1 MQHEDPAVVGPF
13 VVQSRLGSG
22 AMGTVHLARSPGGRL
37 VALKVVRPELADDP
51 GFRARFGREVEAVRK
66 VGGAFTAAVVDA
78 DPDAARPWL
87 ATEYL
92 PGPTLQQAVDG
103 QGPLR
108 PDGLRYVAAGLAEAL
123 VAIHRAGVVHRDLKP
138 SNILLTDNGPRV
150 IDFGIARALEDV
162 NLTAT
167 GIVVGTPGY
176 LSPEQITGGV
186 IGPASDLFSLGGVL
200 VFAASGQ
207 GPFGRGPL
215 SVMMHRVVHEE
226 PVIPR
231 LPDDVGG
238 VVRGCLQRRPELRPA
253 PGDVVKALSPVH
265 PVPLPMASTMHL
277 PVAPTRVDEMP
288 RSSAFADPPAPQRLP
303 IEGEHRQGAG
313 MQPRPA
319 VPVRPEPVGPSFTTS
334 RTYSVLMSLWL
345 LTFTVATGR
354 FSSYSAE
361 MGFGGQALVCWL
373 ISLVGLWFL
382 AFRIPFLFGRKV
394 RLVVNADGLTTTRA
408 GRTGFV
414 PWAGVSR
421 IRLVGHSRRVWLV
434 VWLDPARAADLPASP
449 RRFHGGHRVFP
460 VAHGA
465 TSRRR
470 LRQIGE
476 LRSALTWYAG
486 RLFDENH

>member
-1 MQHEDPAVVGPF
+1 MQHEDQAVVGPF

-37 VALKVVRPELADDP
+37 VALKVIRPELADDP

-92 PGPTLQQAVDG
+92 PGPTLQQAIDG

-176 LSPEQITGGV
+176 LSPEQITGGA

-215 SVMMHRVVHEE
+215 SAMMHRVVHEE
-226 PVIPR
+226 PLIPP

-238 VVRGCLQRRPELRPA
+238 VVRGCLQRRPEQRPT
-253 PGDVVKALSPVH
+253 PGDVLKALSPVH
-265 PVPLPMASTMHL
+265 PVPLPIASTMQL
-277 PVAPTRVDEMP
+277 PAPAPTRVEQRP
-288 RSSAFADPPAPQRLP
+288 FADPPAPARLP
-303 IEGEHRQGAG
+303 IEREKK
-313 MQPRPA
+313 QP
-319 VPVRPEPVGPSFTTS
+319 PVRQVPVGPTFTTS
-334 RTYSVLMSLWL
+334 RTYSILMSLWL
-345 LTFTVATGR
+345 LTFTIATGR

-382 AFRIPFLFGRKV
+382 AFRVPFLFARKV
-394 RLVVNADGLTTTRA
+394 RLVVNADGLTATRS

-449 RRFHGGHRVFP
+449 RRFHGGHRIFP

>member
-1 MQHEDPAVVGPF
+1 VQHEDPAVVGPF

-66 VGGAFTAAVVDA
+66 VGGAFTAAVIDA
-78 DPDAARPWL
+78 DPDAERPWL
-87 ATEYL
+87 ATEFL

-176 LSPEQITGGV
+176 LSPEQITGEP

-215 SVMMHRVVHEE
+215 SALMHRVVHED
-226 PVIPR
+226 PRIPA
-231 LPDDVGG
+231 LPDDIAG
-238 VVRGCLQRRPELRPA
+238 VVRGCLERRPERRPT
-253 PGDVVKALSPVH
+253 PDDVLKALSPVH
-265 PVPLPMASTMHL
+265 PVPLPTATTMQV
-277 PVAPTRVDEMP
+277 PMPQPTRVDEMP
-288 RSSAFADPPAPQRLP
+288 APKSNVFADPPAPARLP
-303 IEGEHRQGAG
+303 IEHAPPVKLQ
-313 MQPRPA
+313 
-319 VPVRPEPVGPSFTTS
+319 PVRQDPVGPTFKTS
-334 RTYSVLMSLWL
+334 RTWTVLMSLWL
-345 LTFTVATGR
+345 LVFTVATGW

-361 MGFGGQALVCWL
+361 LGFGGQALVCWL

-382 AFRIPFLFGRKV
+382 AWRLPFLFSRKV
-394 RLVVNADGLTTTRA
+394 RLVVNADGLTATRGDRA
-408 GRTGFV
+408 GFV
-414 PWAGVSR
+414 PWSSVSR

-434 VWLDPARAADLPASP
+434 VWLDPARAAELPASA

>member
-1 MQHEDPAVVGPF
+1 VQHEDPAVVGPF

-78 DPDAARPWL
+78 DPDAERPWL

-92 PGPTLQQAVDG
+92 PGPTLQQAVEG

-176 LSPEQITGGV
+176 LSPEQITGGA

-200 VFAASGQ
+200 VFAASGE

-215 SVMMHRVVHEE
+215 SALMHRVVHEE
-226 PVIPR
+226 PRIPP
-231 LPDDVGG
+231 LPDDVAG

-253 PGDVVKALSPVH
+253 PGDVLKALSPVH
-265 PVPLPMASTMHL
+265 PIPL
-277 PVAPTRVDEMP
+277 PVATTAQLPTPTRVDEMP
-288 RSSAFADPPAPQRLP
+288 KSKVFADPPAPARLP
-303 IEGEHRQGAG
+303 IEREN
-313 MQPRPA
+313 QP
-319 VPVRPEPVGPSFTTS
+319 PVRQDPVGPTFTTS
-334 RTYSVLMSLWL
+334 RTYSILMSLWL
-345 LTFTVATGR
+345 LTFTVMTGW

-394 RLVVNADGLTTTRA
+394 RLVVNADGLTAIRA
-408 GRTGFV
+408 GRTGFI
-414 PWAGVSR
+414 PWSGVSR

-486 RLFDENH
+486 RLFDANH

>member
-176 LSPEQITGGV
+176 LSPEQITGGA

-200 VFAASGQ
+200 VFAASRQ

-226 PVIPR
+226 PLIPP

-238 VVRGCLQRRPELRPA
+238 VVRGCLQRRPELRPT
-253 PGDVVKALSPVH
+253 PGDVLKALSPVH
-265 PVPLPMASTMHL
+265 PVPLPMASTMQLPGGADAGGRNAQEQHL
-277 PVAPTRVDEMP
+277 CGSAGSGSLADREREEQSRTTPYDKNPSAQPSPPAGPTR
-288 RSSAFADPPAPQRLP
+288 S
-303 IEGEHRQGAG
+303 
-313 MQPRPA
+313 
-319 VPVRPEPVGPSFTTS
+319 
-334 RTYSVLMSLWL
+334 
-345 LTFTVATGR
+345 
-354 FSSYSAE
+354 
-361 MGFGGQALVCWL
+361 
-373 ISLVGLWFL
+373 
-382 AFRIPFLFGRKV
+382 
-394 RLVVNADGLTTTRA
+394 
-408 GRTGFV
+408 
-414 PWAGVSR
+414 
-421 IRLVGHSRRVWLV
+421 
-434 VWLDPARAADLPASP
+434 
-449 RRFHGGHRVFP
+449 
-460 VAHGA
+460 
-465 TSRRR
+465 
-470 LRQIGE
+470 
-476 LRSALTWYAG
+476 
-486 RLFDENH
+486 

>member
-1 MQHEDPAVVGPF
+1 VQHEDPAVVGPF
-13 VVQSRLGSG
+13 VLQARLGSG

-37 VALKVVRPELADDP
+37 VALKVIRPELADDP

-66 VGGAFTAAVVDA
+66 VGGAFTAAVIDA
-78 DPDAARPWL
+78 DPEAERPWL
-87 ATEYL
+87 ATEFL

-176 LSPEQITGGV
+176 LSPEQITGGA

-215 SVMMHRVVHEE
+215 GAMMHRVVHEE
-226 PVIPR
+226 PVIPA
-231 LPDDVGG
+231 LPDDVAG

-253 PGDVVKALSPVH
+253 PGDVLKALSPVH
-265 PVPLPMASTMHL
+265 PVPLPIASTMQL
-277 PVAPTRVDEMP
+277 PAPTRVDHRP
-288 RSSAFADPPAPQRLP
+288 FADPPAPARLP
-303 IEGEHRQGAG
+303 IEQEKKQAL
-313 MQPRPA
+313 
-319 VPVRPEPVGPSFTTS
+319 PVRQAPVGPSFTTS

-345 LTFTVATGR
+345 LTFTIATGR

-408 GRTGFV
+408 GKTGFL

>member
-51 GFRARFGREVEAVRK
+51 AFRARFEREVEAVRK
-66 VGGAFTAAVVDA
+66 VGGAFTAAVIDA
-78 DPDAARPWL
+78 DPGAERPWL
-87 ATEYL
+87 ATEFL

-176 LSPEQITGGV
+176 LSPEQITGGA

-215 SVMMHRVVHEE
+215 SVLMHRVVHEE
-226 PVIPR
+226 PLIPS
-231 LPDDVGG
+231 LPDDVAG
-238 VVRGCLQRRPELRPA
+238 VVRGCLQRKPEQRPLPD
-253 PGDVVKALSPVH
+253 DVLKALSPVH
-265 PVPLPMASTMHL
+265 PVPLPTASTMQL
-277 PVAPTRVDEMP
+277 PAMPTRVDEMP
-288 RSSAFADPPAPQRLP
+288 RSNAFADPPAPARLP
-303 IEGEHRQGAG
+303 IEGEK
-313 MQPRPA
+313 RPA
-319 VPVRPEPVGPSFTTS
+319 PVGPTFTTS
-334 RTYSVLMSLWL
+334 RTYAVLMSLWQ
-345 LTFTVATGR
+345 LTFTLATSW

-361 MGFGGQALVCWL
+361 LGLGGQALVCWL
-373 ISLVGLWFL
+373 LSLVGLWFL
-382 AFRIPFLFGRKV
+382 AFRIPFLFGRKI
-394 RLVVNADGLTTTRA
+394 RLVVNADGLTATRA

-434 VWLDPARAADLPASP
+434 VWLDPARAADLPASR

-470 LRQIGE
+470 LRQVGE

-486 RLFDENH
+486 RLFDENY